1 MLILKR
7 KIEQSIF
14 IGDDITVKILGI
26 EGDLVR
32 LGIQA
37 PREISVHRQ
46 EVYEAIKAENQ
57 AALVNAV
64 QKGAIFSALPRAKN
78 V

>member
-7 KIEQSIF
+7 KVEQSIF
-14 IGDDITVKILGI
+14 IGDDINVKILGI
-26 EGDLVR
+26 EGDFVR

-37 PREISVHRQ
+37 PREVSVHRQ

-57 AALVNAV
+57 AALLKSV
-64 QKGAIFSALPRAKN
+64 QKGVVFSSLPREK
-78 V
+78 

>member
-37 PREISVHRQ
+37 PREVSVHRQ

-57 AALVNAV
+57 AALLEAV
-64 QKGAIFSALPRAKN
+64 QKRAIFSALPREKTL
-78 V
+78 